1 VMPRVAAQLGAQ
13 LMPGCTELDGDV
25 GGWTGKRPVQG
36 GKAYVAQ
43 GVSGGTAL
51 ATVRPNAYPVPEPT
65 TDSAV
70 AEGTVTLSDVS
81 PVIRQGFDA
90 AAGGRV
96 PLEEAGVVVCGGRGV
111 GSEADFAL
119 VEQLAD
125 ALGGAVGA
133 SRAVVDTRLRPYEEQ
148 VGKSGRTVAPG
159 LYVAVGLSGAVH
171 HTMGMDTSGTVVAI
185 NNDPNA
191 PIFGY
196 ADLGLVGDA
205 REVLPELTRLVKG
218 G

>member
-1 VMPRVAAQLGAQ
+1 
-13 LMPGCTELDGDV
+13 
-25 GGWTGKRPVQG
+25 
-36 GKAYVAQ
+36 
-43 GVSGGTAL
+43 
-51 ATVRPNAYPVPEPT
+51 
-65 TDSAV
+65 
-70 AEGTVTLSDVS
+70 
-81 PVIRQGFDA
+81 
-90 AAGGRV
+90 
-96 PLEEAGVVVCGGRGV
+96 
-111 GSEADFAL
+111 
-119 VEQLAD
+119 
-125 ALGGAVGA
+125 
-133 SRAVVDTRLRPYEEQ
+133 VVDTRLRPYEEQ